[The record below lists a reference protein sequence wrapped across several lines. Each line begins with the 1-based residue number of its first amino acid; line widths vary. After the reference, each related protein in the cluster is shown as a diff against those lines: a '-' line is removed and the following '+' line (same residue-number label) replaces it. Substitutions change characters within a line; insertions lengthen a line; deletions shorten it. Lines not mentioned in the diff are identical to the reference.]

1 MARMNVAFAD
11 SLLEDFRLLVPARQR
26 SQFIAEAVQT
36 RLLQLKQ
43 ERAAQ
48 AAAGAWSGEGRR
60 DPEEEIREIRQEWA
74 TRNLPREDTH
84 G

>member
-11 SLLEDFRLLVPARQR
+11 SLLADFRRLVPARQR
-26 SQFIAEAVQT
+26 SQFIAEAVQA

-43 ERAAQ
+43 EQAAQ
-48 AAAGAWSGEGRR
+48 AAAGAWSGTGRGE
-60 DPEEEIREIRQEWA
+60 PEEEIREIRRDWEA
-74 TRNLPREDTH
+74 RYLPSKDTH

>member
-11 SLLEDFRLLVPARQR
+11 SLLQDFRRLVPSRQR
-26 SQFIAEAVQT
+26 SQFIAEAVQAK
-36 RLLQLKQ
+36 LMQLKQ

-60 DPEEEIREIRQEWA
+60 DPEEEIRELRQGWES
-74 TRNLPREDTH
+74 RDLVREGTH